1 MSDVCVIT
9 GGGSGMGLA
18 AAKCMPKDKIIF
30 VSGRTVSKLENA
42 VKELKELGYEA
53 FPCACDTS
61 DRESVRRLAE
71 YAKTKGDVKT
81 VINAAGMSPNMA
93 DGEKL
98 LKVNALG
105 TVYVNQE
112 FARVMD
118 KGGVIV
124 DISSNSAYALPG
136 FLISKRTYALDETDE
151 DKFIKKLLKK
161 ANLAKGDYQKAGFA
175 YALSKN
181 FVVWYAQKCAFE
193 YGSKGIRVCSLS
205 PGLIATDM
213 GKLEEKEGGAL
224 LKYAAEKRMGTPE
237 ELGFAIAMVAD
248 ERNGYLAGVD
258 ILVDGGSTNG
268 KAFLKR

>member
-1 MSDVCVIT
+1 M
-9 GGGSGMGLA
+9 
-18 AAKCMPKDKIIF
+18 
-30 VSGRTVSKLENA
+30 
-42 VKELKELGYEA
+42 
-53 FPCACDTS
+53 
-61 DRESVRRLAE
+61 
-71 YAKTKGDVKT
+71 
-81 VINAAGMSPNMA
+81 
-93 DGEKL
+93 
-98 LKVNALG
+98 
-105 TVYVNQE
+105 
-112 FARVMD
+112 
-118 KGGVIV
+118 
-124 DISSNSAYALPG
+124 LPG
-136 FLISKRTYALDETDE
+136 FLISKRTYALAETDE